1 MNTLKYK
8 HLKIQTSNEE
18 SNCAKKSVMDFKLSS
33 KSLVFIYT
41 PIQGNFPVFPGQDRT
56 DSDSS

>member
-18 SNCAKKSVMDFKLSS
+18 SNCAKKRNGLQTVLK
-33 KSLVFIYT
+33 KSCVHIYT
-41 PIQGNFPVFPGQDRT
+41 HPG
-56 DSDSS
+56 